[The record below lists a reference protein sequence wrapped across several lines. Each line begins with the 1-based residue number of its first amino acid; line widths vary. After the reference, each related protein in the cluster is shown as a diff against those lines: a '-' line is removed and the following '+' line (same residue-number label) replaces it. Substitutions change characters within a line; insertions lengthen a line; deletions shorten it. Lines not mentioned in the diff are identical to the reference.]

1 MRGGMEMNSLL
12 DNISETLNVPPEH
25 IIHMGIK
32 AFLEREIRLAELD
45 IADIREKYLVASREE
60 LEKKI
65 KNKQIHSHPA
75 WEDLI
80 IWENSEKHI
89 LQLKA
94 IFEKEWDHATKVQA
108 D

>member
-1 MRGGMEMNSLL
+1 MHSLL
-12 DNISETLNVPPEH
+12 DNVSETLNIPPD
-25 IIHMGIK
+25 IIIRMGIK

-45 IADIREKYLVASREE
+45 IADIREKYLVASRED
-60 LEKKI
+60 LEEKI
-65 KNKQIHSHPA
+65 QNKAIHSHPA

-80 IWENSEKHI
+80 TWENSEKHI

-94 IFEKEWDHATKVQA
+94 IVKREWDHAETVRT